1 MSLFSVDGSMLVTNV
16 TLAFFNN
23 VCDRQDFAFQVG
35 QHNDDGQFPITTN
48 TIFVY
53 NTSQTNLICNGW
65 PNLDVVVPARCE
77 GELFLLSRDK
87 YVHCW
92 MIDMDCD
99 GLKKDLLID
108 EDGTLFGQPSSVFS
122 DSEHFWGEHRSFFLH
137 VTK

>member
-1 MSLFSVDGSMLVTNV
+1 MLHLLFSTTCAIVKILLFKWVNIMMTVNFQSQPIQYLSTIHPKQISSATDGPISMLSFQLDARVSCFYCHETNMFIV
-16 TLAFFNN
+16 
-23 VCDRQDFAFQVG
+23 
-35 QHNDDGQFPITTN
+35 
-48 TIFVY
+48 
-53 NTSQTNLICNGW
+53 
-65 PNLDVVVPARCE
+65 
-77 GELFLLSRDK
+77 FL
-87 YVHCW
+87 HCW